1 MGIGPGE
8 LEQMSFRARKAL
20 EESEVIVGYRAYL
33 DLIPGLLAGKK
44 VVESGMT
51 QEVGRCREAL
61 ALARSGLQVAVV
73 SGGDPGVYGMAGL
86 ILELLEGREDVPVE
100 VIPGITAATAA
111 AAVLGAPLMNDF
123 AVISLSDLLTPWEV
137 IEGRLRAAAQ
147 GDFVVA
153 LYNPRSKKRTGQIE
167 RAREIFLEHK
177 GAATPVGIVR
187 NARRGGEEAVVTTL
201 GEMLDHP
208 IDMLTT
214 VIIGNSRTLVRGG
227 FMVTPRGY
235 PL

>member
-1 MGIGPGE
+1 M
-8 LEQMSFRARKAL
+8 
-20 EESEVIVGYRAYL
+20 EEAEAIVGYRTYL
-33 DLIPGLLAGKK
+33 DLIPGFLTGKK

-51 QEVGRCREAL
+51 QEIHRCREAL
-61 ALARSGLQVAVV
+61 ALARSGLEVAVV

-86 ILELLEGREDVPVE
+86 ILELLEEGEEVFVE
-100 VIPGITAATAA
+100 IIPGITAATAA

-137 IEGRLRAAAQ
+137 IEGRLRAAAR

-153 LYNPRSKKRTGQIE
+153 LYNPRSKNRTRPIE
-167 RAREIFLEHK
+167 RAREIFLECR
-177 GAATPVGIVR
+177 GVATPVGIVR
-187 NARRGGEEAVVTTL
+187 NARREGEQTAITTL
-201 GEMLDHP
+201 GKMLDHP

-214 VIIGNSRTLVRGG
+214 VIIGNSQTSVRGG

-235 PL
+235 DA